1 MNIALLGFGTVG
13 RAVYNIIGNKDK
25 IFNEDICV
33 KRILVR
39 NKENKKV
46 DESLLTTEYEE
57 ILNDK
62 SIDTV
67 IEMMGASVSY
77 QYIKKALIKGKN
89 VITANKEVI
98 ALYIDELIEIAH
110 KHRCEILFEASVGG
124 GIPII
129 NAIMNAAAFNN
140 ITKIEGILNGT
151 TNFILSN
158 MQIQKMSFNEAL
170 ALAQQKGFAEAD
182 PTADLLGLDMVR
194 KIAILTDLAFN
205 TKVDIKKIHNY
216 GIKNVN
222 RNIVGISD
230 ALGYK
235 LKFMAVSEK
244 IDDNISITVEPVLI
258 KKSEMI
264 ANVDYEF
271 NVVKYYGD
279 ASDTQIMYGKGAGF
293 ATANSIVNDLVLLL
307 NKYHVNYQ
315 NINEYNVCGN
325 SLTHAQYL
333 LKLKD
338 NEIDENLI
346 HTRADEFIITVPID
360 GKELNDLMDKI
371 DFYAKILI

>member
-13 RAVYNIIGNKDK
+13 RAVYNIIGNKK
-25 IFNEDICV
+25 ELLGKDICV
-33 KRILVR
+33 KYILVR
-39 NKENKKV
+39 SKENKNV
-46 DESLLTTEYEE
+46 DESLLTTCYED

-110 KHRCEILFEASVGG
+110 KHKCEILFEASVGG

-129 NAIMNAAAFNN
+129 NAIMNSAGFNN
-140 ITKIEGILNGT
+140 ITKISGILNGT

-170 ALAQQKGFAEAD
+170 ALAQEKGFAEAD
-182 PTADLLGLDMVR
+182 PTADLLGLDVVR

-216 GIKNVN
+216 GIKNIN
-222 RNIVGISD
+222 RNIVGICD

-235 LKFMAVSEK
+235 IKFMAISEK
-244 IDDNISITVEPVLI
+244 IDNNISITVEPVLI

-271 NVVKYYGD
+271 NVVEYYGD

-293 ATANSIVNDLVLLL
+293 ATANSIVNDLVLLI
-307 NKYHVNYQ
+307 NNYKVKYKNEF
-315 NINEYNVCGN
+315 EYNVCGN
-325 SLTHAQYL
+325 LLTKGQYL
-333 LKLKD
+333 LKLND
-338 NEIDENLI
+338 EIDQSLVYKSS
-346 HTRADEFIITVPID
+346 DEFIITVPIT
-360 GKELNDLMDKI
+360 GEKLNGLLDKI
-371 DFYAKILI
+371 DFYARIL